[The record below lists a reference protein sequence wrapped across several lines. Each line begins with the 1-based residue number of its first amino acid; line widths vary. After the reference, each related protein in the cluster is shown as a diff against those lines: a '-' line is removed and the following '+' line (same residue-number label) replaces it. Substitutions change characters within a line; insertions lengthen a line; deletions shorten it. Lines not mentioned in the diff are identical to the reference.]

1 MNERLYRSFNPKRF
15 LPDREVERQRTMYTS
30 SFETSRIV
38 RAVSSRWQRWQRA
51 GYYKRLSV
59 SEAFSDIY
67 RTHAWG
73 SFEDR
78 PFCSGDGSIREE
90 AVGPYCA
97 MIRDFIAA
105 NNIRRVV
112 DLGCGD
118 FAVASRFINPA
129 VHYVGV
135 DVVPDLIRY
144 NQEHFGAPGVEFRCI
159 NIIDD
164 QLPHGDLCLV
174 RQVLQHLSNAQILK
188 TLKSLRRYRY
198 VIATEH
204 VYAGA
209 GLRRNRDKPQGP
221 GTRIP
226 RRSGVFLESSP
237 FNCAAKLVLEVLL
250 TENQVL
256 RSVVF

>member
-1 MNERLYRSFNPKRF
+1 
-15 LPDREVERQRTMYTS
+15 MYTS
-30 SFETSRIV
+30 SLQASRIV
-38 RAVSSRWQRWQRA
+38 RAVSSRWQRWQKA
-51 GYYKRLSV
+51 AYYKRLSV

-67 RTHAWG
+67 RTRAWG

-97 MIRDFIAA
+97 MVRDFIAA

-118 FAVASRFINPA
+118 FAVGSRFVGPA
-129 VHYVGV
+129 VHYVGI

-159 NIIDD
+159 NIIDEE
-164 QLPHGDLCLV
+164 LPPWRSLFGAAGASAPLERAD
-174 RQVLQHLSNAQILK
+174 SENAEVAAPLP
-188 TLKSLRRYRY
+188 LRHRDGAC
-198 VIATEH
+198 IC
-204 VYAGA
+204 GA

-237 FNCAAKLVLEVLL
+237 FNCPAKLMLEVPL
-250 TENQVL
+250 TENQIL
-256 RSVVF
+256 RSVVL

>member
-1 MNERLYRSFNPKRF
+1 MI
-15 LPDREVERQRTMYTS
+15 YTS
-30 SFETSRIV
+30 RMQTDRIV
-38 RAVSSRWQRWQRA
+38 RAVSSRWQKWQKA
-51 GYYKRLSV
+51 SHYKRLSV
-59 SEAFSDIY
+59 SEAFADIY
-67 RTHAWG
+67 RSHAWG
-73 SFEDR
+73 SVEGR

-97 MIRDFIAA
+97 MVRDFIAD
-105 NNIRRVV
+105 NNIKRVV

-118 FAVASRFINPA
+118 FAVGSRLISPA

-135 DVVPDLIRY
+135 DVVPDLIHY
-144 NQEHFGAPGVEFRCI
+144 NRQYFGAPGIEFRCI

-164 QLPHGDLCLV
+164 QLPLPQGDLCLV

-188 TLKSLRRYRY
+188 TLKALRRYRY

-237 FNCAAKLVLEVLL
+237 FNCPAKLMLEVSLA
-250 TENQVL
+250 ESQVL
-256 RSVVF
+256 RSVVI

>member
-1 MNERLYRSFNPKRF
+1 MTWLCDSTLTGKI
-15 LPDREVERQRTMYTS
+15 ERQRMMYTS
-30 SFETSRIV
+30 TMQTNRIV
-38 RAVSSRWQRWQRA
+38 RAVSSRWQKWQKA

-59 SEAFSDIY
+59 SEAFSAIY
-67 RTHAWG
+67 RSQAWG
-73 SFEDR
+73 SIEDR

-118 FAVASRFINPA
+118 FAVGSRFVDPA
-129 VHYVGV
+129 VDYVGI

-144 NQEHFGAPGVEFRCI
+144 NQEHFAVPGVEFRCM
-159 NIIDD
+159 NIIEDE
-164 QLPHGDLCLV
+164 LPPGDLCLV
-174 RQVLQHLSNAQILK
+174 RQVLQHLSNAQIQQ

-209 GLRRNRDKPQGP
+209 GLRHNRDKPQGP

-237 FNCAAKLVLEVLL
+237 FNCPAKLVLEVPLAD
-250 TENQVL
+250 NQIL
-256 RSVVF
+256 RSVVI

>member
-1 MNERLYRSFNPKRF
+1 MTWLCDSTLTEK
-15 LPDREVERQRTMYTS
+15 VERQRMMYTS
-30 SFETSRIV
+30 TMQTNRIV
-38 RAVSSRWQRWQRA
+38 RAVSNRWQKWQKA

-59 SEAFSDIY
+59 SEAFSAIY
-67 RTHAWG
+67 RSHAWG
-73 SFEDR
+73 SIEDR

-90 AVGPYCA
+90 AVGPYCV
-97 MIRDFIAA
+97 MIREFITA

-118 FAVASRFINPA
+118 FAVGSRFTGPS
-129 VHYVGV
+129 VDYVGI

-144 NQEHFGAPGVEFRCI
+144 NQEHFAAPGVEFRCM
-159 NIIDD
+159 NIIEDE
-164 QLPHGDLCLV
+164 LPQGDLCLV
-174 RQVLQHLSNAQILK
+174 RQVLQHLSNAQIQQ
-188 TLKSLRRYRY
+188 TLRSLRLYRY

-237 FNCAAKLVLEVLL
+237 FNCPAKLVLEVGLAD
-250 TENQVL
+250 NQIL
-256 RSVVF
+256 RSVVI